1 MARPVYSQRL
11 AQVLGLSG
19 LELVSIPAGF
29 TCVLRDFDVYFGGS
43 IFARAVYLRGAGGQT
58 IWYNKF
64 TAPDGQYASW
74 RGRQVVAAGETFSIF
89 TEDAMDVTLSGYLLT
104 TP

>member
-1 MARPVYSQRL
+1 MARPVYSERL

-29 TCVLRDFDVYFGGS
+29 TAVLRDFDVYWGGGV
-43 IFARAVYLRGAGGQT
+43 IRRAVFLRGAGGQT
-58 IWYNKF
+58 IFYNSF
-64 TAPDGQYASW
+64 GDTGGQYASW
-74 RGRQVVAAGETFSIF
+74 RGRQVIQAGETFSIF

-104 TP
+104 LP